1 MLEVATWLLR
11 RCFGNGVVRSRA
23 LCGLVFWTEW
33 AFNPIVFTSVI
44 IHNNNRVENERNTFG
59 ISTQQK
65 IEQKIKIYT

>member
-11 RCFGNGVVRSRA
+11 RCFGNGVGRSRA

-44 IHNNNRVENERNTFG
+44 IHNNNRVENETKE
-59 ISTQQK
+59 ILLQQK